1 MSAHIG
7 IIGNKEE
14 FVKAINR
21 TCVAVLVLWAACAWA
36 RDVPPNEHGAFNLHK
51 FEQLIGKESYVL
63 SPGEGRW
70 KLQDSFKFTDRGT
83 EVPLVT
89 TLIMELDLTPS
100 DFEIKGKISRF
111 SSIENSVH
119 GRSAG
124 QVTIAPGERF
134 FDIQGYAP
142 VSVQMM
148 LVRYWRSHGRPPVLK
163 TLPRG
168 EVQIQEVGTEKFT
181 IAGRQV
187 QLRKLSIRGLIWGME
202 SLWFDDNDH
211 LVALVSVDA
220 EMDHFEAVATGY
232 EDGLASF
239 VAGAARDGMANL
251 ANVASGFSAQTKS
264 VVAIVGGRL
273 IDGTGRPAVEN
284 AVVVLK
290 DGKIAA
296 AGPAASTPIPEDA
309 QIVDAQGKSVLP
321 GLWEMHAHFEQVEWG
336 PIYLASGVTTARDV
350 GNEREFIV
358 AARDA
363 IATGRGIGPR
373 LVMAGVVDGSGPF
386 SLGVILVDTPEQARE
401 QVQKYKAAGFQQIKI
416 YSSVKPDILKVVTAE
431 AHRLGMTVTGHIPF
445 GMNAIQGIEDGMD
458 QINHVEY
465 LTPLMVDPKSQTI
478 DPDAPNVK
486 KVIKLLL
493 EHHTVVDPTLALM
506 ELITH
511 PLDRP
516 ISAFEPG
523 ILRVAPELRE
533 GLETMGMPPAK
544 VEQSAATFQAMVA
557 TVRLLHQAGVPI
569 VAGTDQSV
577 PGFSLDREI
586 ELHVQAGF
594 TPMEAIQSATL
605 VAARAMGM
613 DKDSGTIEAGKRAD
627 VIVVDGN
634 PLEHISDIRKV
645 STVFAGGRMFQ
656 PAALW
661 TSVGF
666 KP

>member
-1 MSAHIG
+1 MLVWVSGWAQ
-7 IIGNKEE
+7 
-14 FVKAINR
+14 
-21 TCVAVLVLWAACAWA
+21 TAVPTPEQGV
-36 RDVPPNEHGAFNLHK
+36 FNLHK
-51 FEQLIGKESYVL
+51 FEQLIGRETYTLTPSQNDVVL
-63 SPGEGRW
+63 KS
-70 KLQDSFKFTDRGT
+70 DFKFTDRGT
-83 EVPLVT
+83 AVPLT
-89 TLIMELDLTPS
+89 ATLTMEKDLTPR
-100 DFEIKGKISRF
+100 DFQIKGNISRF

-124 QVTIAPGERF
+124 QVTISEGENF

-148 LVRYWRSHGRPPVLK
+148 LVRYWRSHGSPKTLK

-168 EVQIQEVGTEKFT
+168 EVQIQEQGTEEFA
-181 IAGRQV
+181 IAGRKV
-187 QLRKLSIRGLIWGME
+187 QLHKLSVRGLIWGME
-202 SLWFDDNDH
+202 SLWLDSQDH
-211 LVALVSVDA
+211 LIALVSVDA
-220 EMDHFEAVATGY
+220 EMDHFEAVAEPY
-232 EDGLASF
+232 EDGLAAF
-239 VAGAARDGMANL
+239 VTGAARDGMANL
-251 ANVASGFSAQTKS
+251 AKVAAGFTAQPAS
-264 VVAIVGGRL
+264 VIAIVGGRL
-273 IDGTGRPAVEN
+273 IDGTGKPAVDN
-284 AVVVLK
+284 SVVILQN
-290 DGKIAA
+290 GKIAA
-296 AGPAASTPIPEDA
+296 AGPAASTPVPQGA
-309 QIVDAQGKSVLP
+309 QIVDAHGKSVLP

-336 PIYLASGVTTARDV
+336 PIYLATGVTTARDV

-363 IATGRGIGPR
+363 IAAGRGIGPR

-386 SLGVILVDTPEQARE
+386 SLGVIRVDTPEQARE

-416 YSSVKPDILKVVTAE
+416 YSSVKPDILKIVTAE

-458 QINHVEY
+458 QINHIEY
-465 LTPLMVDPKSQTI
+465 LTAVMVDPKSQTI
-478 DPDAPNVK
+478 DPDTPNVK
-486 KVIKLLL
+486 SVIKLLL

-506 ELITH
+506 EIITH
-511 PLDRP
+511 STDKPM
-516 ISAFEPG
+516 SAFEPG

-533 GLETMGMPPAK
+533 GLETMGVPPQRG
-544 VEQSAATFQAMVA
+544 EQMAAVFRSMVA

-613 DKDSGTIEAGKRAD
+613 EKDAGTIEAGKRAD

-634 PLEHISDIRKV
+634 PLENISDIRKV
-645 STVFAGGRMFQ
+645 STVFAGGRMYQ
-656 PAALW
+656 PAPLW
-661 TSVGF
+661 TAVEF

>member
-1 MSAHIG
+1 M
-7 IIGNKEE
+7 
-14 FVKAINR
+14 VKAGR
-21 TCVAVLVLWAACAWA
+21 QVCLAVVLLFCATGWAQTESPATEQG
-36 RDVPPNEHGAFNLHK
+36 VFNLHK
-51 FEQLIGKESYVL
+51 FEQLIGKETYTLTRTPDEVILKS
-63 SPGEGRW
+63 
-70 KLQDSFKFTDRGT
+70 DFKFTDRGSP
-83 EVPLVT
+83 VPLT
-89 TLIMELDLTPS
+89 AMLTMEKDLTPL

-111 SSIENSVH
+111 SSIEDSVH

-124 QVTIAPGERF
+124 AVTIPPGGNF

-148 LVRYWRSHGRPPVLK
+148 LVRYWRSHGSPKTLK

-168 EVQIQEVGTEKFT
+168 EVQIQDQGTEALSIGSRK
-181 IAGRQV
+181 V
-187 QLRKLSIRGLIWGME
+187 ELHKLSVRGLIWGME
-202 SLWFDDNDH
+202 SLWLDSQDH

-220 EMDHFEAVATGY
+220 EMDHFEAVAEAY
-232 EDGLASF
+232 EDGLATF

-251 ANVASGFSAQTKS
+251 AKVAAGFTAQPAS
-264 VVAIVGGRL
+264 VTAIVGGRL
-273 IDGTGRPAVEN
+273 IDGTGKPAIEN
-284 AVVVLK
+284 SVVILK

-296 AGPAASTPIPEDA
+296 AGSAASIALPDGA
-309 QIVDAQGKSVLP
+309 QIVDAHGKSVLP

-336 PIYLASGVTTARDV
+336 PIYLATGVTTARDV

-363 IATGRGIGPR
+363 IAAGQGLGPR
-373 LVMAGVVDGSGPF
+373 LVMAGVVDGTGPF
-386 SLGVILVDTPEQARE
+386 SLGVIRVDTPEQARE

-465 LTPLMVDPKSQTI
+465 LTKVMVDPKSQTI

-493 EHHTVVDPTLALM
+493 ERHIVVDDTLALM
-506 ELITH
+506 EIILH
-511 PLDRP
+511 PLDHP

-523 ILRVAPELRE
+523 ILKVAPELKE
-533 GLETMGMPPAK
+533 GLETMGAPPPKA
-544 VEQSAATFQAMVA
+544 EQSVATFRAMEA
-557 TVRLLHQAGVPI
+557 TVRVLHQAGVPI
-569 VAGTDQSV
+569 VAGTDQAV

-586 ELHVQAGF
+586 ELYVQAGF
-594 TPMEAIQSATL
+594 TPMEAIQAATL
-605 VAARAMGM
+605 VPARAMGM
-613 DKDSGTIEAGKRAD
+613 EKDSGTIEAGKRAD
-627 VIVVDGN
+627 VILVDGN
-634 PLEHISDIRKV
+634 PLENISDIRKV
-645 STVFAGGRMFQ
+645 SAVFAAGKMYQ

-661 TSVGF
+661 SAVGF

>member
-1 MSAHIG
+1 
-7 IIGNKEE
+7 
-14 FVKAINR
+14 VKVVRRVSLA
-21 TCVAVLVLWAACAWA
+21 LVMLICTSGWAQTESG
-36 RDVPPNEHGAFNLHK
+36 VTEQGVFNLHK
-51 FEQLIGKESYVL
+51 FEQLIGKETYTLTRIPEEVTLKS
-63 SPGEGRW
+63 
-70 KLQDSFKFTDRGT
+70 DFKFTDRGSP
-83 EVPLVT
+83 VPLT
-89 TLIMELDLTPS
+89 ATLTMEKDLTPRA
-100 DFEIKGKISRF
+100 FAIKGSISRF
-111 SSIENSVH
+111 SSIEDSVH
-119 GRSAG
+119 GRTAG
-124 QVTIAPGERF
+124 AVTIPTGENF

-148 LVRYWRSHGRPPVLK
+148 LVRYWRSHGSPKTLK

-168 EVQIQEVGTEKFT
+168 EVQIQDQGTETFT
-181 IAGRQV
+181 IGNRKV
-187 QLRKLSIRGLIWGME
+187 QLHKLSIRGLIWGME
-202 SLWFDDNDH
+202 SLWMDEQDR

-220 EMDHFEAVATGY
+220 EMDHFEALAEGY
-232 EDGLASF
+232 EDSLTTF

-251 ANVASGFSAQTKS
+251 AKVAAGFAAQPAS
-264 VVAIVGGRL
+264 VTAIVGGRL
-273 IDGTGRPAVEN
+273 IDGTGKSAVEN
-284 AVVVLK
+284 SVVILK

-296 AGPAASTPIPEDA
+296 AGPAQTTPVPEGA
-309 QIVDAQGKSVLP
+309 QIVDAHRKSVLP

-336 PIYLASGVTTARDV
+336 PIYLATGVTTARDV

-363 IATGRGIGPR
+363 IAAGQGIGPR
-373 LVMAGVVDGSGPF
+373 LVMAGVVDGTGPF
-386 SLGVILVDTPEQARE
+386 SLGVIRVDTPEQARE

-416 YSSVKPDILKVVTAE
+416 YSSVKPEILKVVTAE

-493 EHHTVVDPTLALM
+493 EHHIVVDDTLALM
-506 ELITH
+506 EVILH
-511 PLDRP
+511 PLDHP

-523 ILRVAPELRE
+523 ILKVAPELRE
-533 GLETMGMPPAK
+533 ALETMGTPPARAA
-544 VEQSAATFQAMVA
+544 QSAATFRAMMA
-557 TVRLLHQAGVPI
+557 TVRVLHQAGVPI
-569 VAGTDQSV
+569 VAGTDQTV

-586 ELHVQAGF
+586 ELHAQAGF
-594 TPMEAIQSATL
+594 TPMEAIQSATV

-613 DKDSGTIEAGKRAD
+613 EKDSGTIEAGKRAD
-627 VIVVDGN
+627 VILVDGN
-634 PLEHISDIRKV
+634 PLENISDIRKV
-645 STVFAGGRMFQ
+645 SAVFAAGKMYQ

-661 TSVGF
+661 SAVGF